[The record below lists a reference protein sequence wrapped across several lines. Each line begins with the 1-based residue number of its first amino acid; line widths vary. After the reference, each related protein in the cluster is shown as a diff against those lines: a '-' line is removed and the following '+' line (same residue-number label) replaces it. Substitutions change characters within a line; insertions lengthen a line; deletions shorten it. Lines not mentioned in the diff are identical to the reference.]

1 MDILHTPST
10 PWNEVKRH
18 ARLWRRC
25 FALAIVREMQFR
37 ANFSSIILVGLAQIV
52 LGLVPILI
60 LFEHATEVDGWKR
73 ADMIVLLG
81 IFQIMQALVGFAVT
95 RNMWELSQ
103 GVEHGTLDLI
113 LIRPVNAQFYSST
126 RWVRPEMIFTLL
138 GGVAVVIVALAQ
150 GRGMPSLGQ
159 LVQVLI
165 LLASGFV
172 LIGCASMTI
181 AYLAFWMTNTS
192 ALIQFFSN
200 EVLGAGRYPVGF
212 FPIIFRVVLTF
223 LVPMAFAVTFPAQAI
238 TRGISWWIVV
248 AAVAFAAVTVWLLRQ
263 FWNVAVR
270 RYSSASS

>member
-1 MDILHTPST
+1 MST
-10 PWNEVKRH
+10 VPFRESAWDGIRRH

-25 FALAIVREMQFR
+25 LALAIVREMQFR

-81 IFQIMQALVGFAVT
+81 IFQIMQGLVGFAVT
-95 RNMWELSQ
+95 RNMWELPQ
-103 GVEHGTLDLI
+103 GVQHGTLDLM

-126 RWVRPEMIFTLL
+126 RWVRPEMVFTLL
-138 GGVAVVIVALAQ
+138 GGLAVAIVGLVQ
-150 GRGMPSLGQ
+150 GRGMPSAGQ

-165 LLASGFV
+165 LLACGLV
-172 LIGCASMTI
+172 LIGCISMAI
-181 AYLAFWMTNTS
+181 AYLAFWMTNTG

-200 EVLGAGRYPVGF
+200 EVLGAGRYPVSF
-212 FPIIFRVVLTF
+212 FPFVFRVILTL

-238 TRGISWWIVV
+238 TRGISWWIVLEAV
-248 AAVAFAAVTVWLLRQ
+248 GFAAVAVWLLRQ